1 MPTREE
7 AVQMY
12 MEFYNRYAIVI
23 TLVYQMIT
31 FLIICLIFRIKKK
44 SFRKEVMLT
53 AIKREDILPIM
64 VIGLTAHFFTSY
76 AMELLPIP
84 EAIMKEYM

>member
-1 MPTREE
+1 MEISYGAYIGMTLASVGGSMPTREE

-53 AIKREDILPIM
+53 AIKRE
-64 VIGLTAHFFTSY
+64 
-76 AMELLPIP
+76 
-84 EAIMKEYM
+84 YM